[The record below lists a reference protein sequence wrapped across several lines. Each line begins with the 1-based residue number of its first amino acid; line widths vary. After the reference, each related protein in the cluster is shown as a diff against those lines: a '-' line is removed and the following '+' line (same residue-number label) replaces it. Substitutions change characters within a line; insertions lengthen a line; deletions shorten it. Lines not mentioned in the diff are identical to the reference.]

1 MLKQK
6 IRRMIS
12 AAAALLMLIGIM
24 QTSVLDVQ
32 AEETEPKLVDGSY
45 LTLEDSSTGYT
56 YENELGRGTHLMDG
70 ECSITKAGRGRI
82 YVYGSTTANH
92 TVEFVSVLVYVD
104 RYNEADDAWDQIDSW
119 VAEATDDYYVSTSKT
134 LTVDRG
140 YFYRVHTEHFAGNG
154 YPYESAASL
163 TDGIKVD

>member
-45 LTLEDSSTGYT
+45 LTLDDSSTGYT
-56 YENELGRGTHLMDG
+56 YENELGRGTDLMDG

-92 TVEFVSVLVYVD
+92 TVEFLSVVIYVD
-104 RYNEADDAWDQIDSW
+104 QYNESTDAWEQIDFW
-119 VAEATDDYYVSTSKT
+119 TVEATNDYYVSTSKT

-140 YFYRVHTEHFAGNG
+140 YFYRVHADHYAGNSS
-154 YPYESAASL
+154 PYNYAVSL
-163 TDGIKVD
+163 TDGIKVN